1 MDGMARWPAANDR
14 RFPRL
19 YAFCRLLVV
28 IELSALWT
36 PEHASAAG
44 GFDQTHARYGAVLS
58 QFVKNGRVDYAG
70 LQSAPQD
77 LDAYLNDLATITPEE
92 FATWSRDNR
101 LALLLNLY
109 NARTLR
115 LIIDHY
121 PLKSIRNIGTL
132 PGAAWRQLVVRFGG
146 QIMALDH
153 LETKI
158 IRADY
163 NEPRIHFALVCAANG
178 CPPLRSEPY
187 IGNRLEEQLDD
198 QAKQFLATGEKNR
211 FDVEKN
217 TLWLSPIFKWYKED
231 FTGKTG
237 SLAAYVKPFLPQE
250 SRQALDRSSK
260 IKVRYTD
267 YDWNLNEWTRRGH
280 AGGFARS
287 VARQHRHTTSTQFQ
301 TLADRK
307 GAETSPVAHLPATGP
322 TAVAA
327 NRSRTNTHKIR
338 ESGEIVP

>member
-1 MDGMARWPAANDR
+1 MDGIARSPAANDR
-14 RFPRL
+14 RFAGF
-19 YAFCRLLVV
+19 YVFCRVLFV
-28 IELSALWT
+28 IQLSALCT

-58 QFVKNGRVDYAG
+58 NFVKNGRVDYAG

-77 LDAYLNDLATITPEE
+77 LDAYLNELATITPEE
-92 FATWSRDNR
+92 FATWSRENR

-153 LETKI
+153 LENKI

-187 IGNRLEEQLDD
+187 IGNRLERQLDD

-211 FDVEKN
+211 FDLEKN

-237 SLAAYVKPFLPQE
+237 SLAAYVKPFLPEE
-250 SRQALDRSSK
+250 SRHGLERSSK
-260 IKVRYTD
+260 IRVLYTD
-267 YDWNLNEWTRRGH
+267 YDWNLNEWTR
-280 AGGFARS
+280 
-287 VARQHRHTTSTQFQ
+287 
-301 TLADRK
+301 
-307 GAETSPVAHLPATGP
+307 
-322 TAVAA
+322 
-327 NRSRTNTHKIR
+327 
-338 ESGEIVP
+338 